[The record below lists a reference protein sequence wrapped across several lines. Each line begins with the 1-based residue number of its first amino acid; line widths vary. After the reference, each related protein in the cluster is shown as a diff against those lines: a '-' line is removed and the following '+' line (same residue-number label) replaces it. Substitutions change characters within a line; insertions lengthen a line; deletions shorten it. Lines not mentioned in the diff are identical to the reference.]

1 MHGDLMVTC
10 EGAKKIVRAGQLLTV
25 IGGSIGLLVWV
36 VLFLGD
42 LSRPAIFFV
51 WPIGLGALIGLAG
64 LILGRRAKQS
74 DVGRQMRQP

>member
-1 MHGDLMVTC
+1 MVTG
-10 EGAKKIVRAGQLLTV
+10 EGAKKIVRAGQLVTM
-25 IGGSIGLLVWV
+25 IGGSIGLLAWV

-51 WPIGLGALIGLAG
+51 WPIGLGALIGLVG
-64 LILGRRAKQS
+64 LILGKRAEQS